1 MACKTFYKIYPDI
14 NSIEEKA
21 WKFLETYYNYGC
33 SINALSKLLD
43 INYRTT
49 SKIFEDIKKMSIYDR
64 FIDKKYEG
72 VKGFDDPKYFIKTF
86 DRFEDELYSIEKKI
100 EEAEINNNDSL
111 SLKYRRLKQSLMK
124 DQLKA
129 CLMLKRNPDNN
140 INTTEMDEVDLQ
152 IEELKKEAVKEFHI
166 DKMQ

>member
-1 MACKTFYKIYPDI
+1 
-14 NSIEEKA
+14 
-21 WKFLETYYNYGC
+21 
-33 SINALSKLLD
+33 
-43 INYRTT
+43 
-49 SKIFEDIKKMSIYDR
+49 
-64 FIDKKYEG
+64 
-72 VKGFDDPKYFIKTF
+72 
-86 DRFEDELYSIEKKI
+86 
-100 EEAEINNNDSL
+100 
-111 SLKYRRLKQSLMK
+111 MK